1 MSLTDSIAQAIAQEE
16 GFNIPGTR
24 PNRNN
29 NPGDMWD
36 GLTTGKTHRIWPQYP
51 IDSGGFL
58 ILPDVTTGWNLLYG
72 QINLNISRGLTLVEF
87 FAGKPGVYAGF
98 APGGSGGNDPQS
110 YAAFVAGQVGIDPN
124 TPLNA
129 LGSTAAPSIDPTTGL
144 PAIDPTTGLP
154 PDTSPAGSIDWA
166 TIGLVGLGALVLFYI
181 FNSLSD

>member
-1 MSLTDSIAQAIAQEE
+1 MSLTDSIAQSIASVES
-16 GFNIPGTR
+16 GGN
-24 PNRNN
+24 PNALSYRNN
-29 NPGDMWD
+29 NPGNLRSWGSNPIVNGYAQFPTLQAGWD
-36 GLTTGKTHRIWPQYP
+36 A
-51 IDSGGFL
+51 
-58 ILPDVTTGWNLLYG
+58 LYS